1 MSELVEHESL
11 WHLAVGQTASA
22 SRVFINKDLEEYCD
36 LTGDKNP
43 IFRSDNEAREVNF
56 ERAIVPWP
64 LLSGMFSDLLGTQ
77 LPGRGTGWLK
87 QKNSFPNAAYP
98 GETITAKVEIVRIRA
113 DKKIV
118 NLKSTCTTQNGIVVC
133 AGDTLVWVKN
143 LENQS
148 KHK

>member
-1 MSELVEHESL
+1 MSELLEHETL

-22 SRVFINKDLEEYCD
+22 SRVFSDKDLEEYSD

-43 IFRSDNEAREVNF
+43 IFRSDNEAKKVGFSRT
-56 ERAIVPWP
+56 IVPWP

-98 GETITAKVEIVRIRA
+98 GDTITAKVEIVRIRA

-118 NLKSTCTTQNGIVVC
+118 NLKSTCTTQDGIVVC
-133 AGDTLVWVKN
+133 AGDTLVWVEN

-148 KHK
+148 EQK